1 MTYLKSELP
10 LQREFMTVKEVAQ
23 WLGVVERTVY
33 RLIYNKAFPR
43 YKIGRSTK
51 FRRGDIEAYL
61 ENVKIQ

>member
-1 MTYLKSELP
+1 MTEDYTME
-10 LQREFMTVKEVAQ
+10 REFLTVKEVAQ

-33 RLIYNKAFPR
+33 RLIDSRAFPC

-61 ENVKIQ
+61 ESVRIS